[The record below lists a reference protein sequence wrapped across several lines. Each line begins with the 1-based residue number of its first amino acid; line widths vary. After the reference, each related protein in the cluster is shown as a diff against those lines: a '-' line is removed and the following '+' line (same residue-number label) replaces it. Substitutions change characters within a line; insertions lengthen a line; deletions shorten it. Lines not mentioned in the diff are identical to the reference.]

1 MIESVISVDPD
12 EEGEKV
18 LSSDLADDGQDTRR
32 CILCWHYGDADPN
45 VSYIMVLP
53 AGSSYQQCKN

>member
-1 MIESVISVDPD
+1 MDPEE

-32 CILCWHYGDADPN
+32 CVLCWHYGDADPN
-45 VSYIMVLP
+45 VCILDTEVINP
-53 AGSSYQQCKN
+53 INPCRV